1 MSEKTANLRY
11 STPNY
16 DLVALQDMI
25 CEFEKYRL
33 EWLDKMLNE
42 PRNRRFADNELKQ
55 PCTEQTR

>member
-11 STPNY
+11 TTPNY
-16 DLVALQDMI
+16 DLMVLQDMLF
-25 CEFEKYRL
+25 EFEKHRR

-42 PRNRRFADNELKQ
+42 TRDRRFADNELKQ